1 MGLERRPCSVDLD
14 GGQVE
19 VVRRLSD
26 ASVAT
31 RGKHTWAYAHSGV
44 ARRWDEA
51 RHQLIFVLPEASPI
65 TYFPV

>member
-1 MGLERRPCSVDLD
+1 MKILTILNGSWKGVVDLN

-31 RGKHTWAYAHSGV
+31 RDKHAWAYAHTVCVS
-44 ARRWDEA
+44 RR
-51 RHQLIFVLPEASPI
+51 RRGSIPTQYVL
-65 TYFPV
+65 T